1 MKRLLLAP
9 LILLL
14 SSCAYGSMLEAEKA
28 CEEWAAKGGM
38 TKGET
43 SKDGVIQFGKDNA
56 ITYKPIQ
63 MRSCRVEAETNQVL
77 GSELQAT
84 YMEYK
89 WGIVKRFRF

>member
-43 SKDGVIQFGKDNA
+43 SNDGVIQFEKDNS

-63 MRSCRVEAETNQVL
+63 LRSCKIEVGTNQIV
-77 GSELQAT
+77 G
-84 YMEYK
+84 MEYK
-89 WGIVKRFRF
+89 KGVVKKFRFKLF

>member
-1 MKRLLLAP
+1 MSYTRLIIKYQQLA
-9 LILLL
+9 LTTGLL
-14 SSCAYGSMLEAEKA
+14 SSCGYGSMLEAEKA
-28 CEEWAAKGGM
+28 CEECAAKGGI

-77 GSELQAT
+77 G
-84 YMEYK
+84 MEYK
-89 WGIVKRFRF
+89 QGIVKRFRF

>member
-38 TKGET
+38 TKGGT
-43 SKDGVIQFGKDNA
+43 SKDGVIQFGIDGA
-56 ITYKPIQ
+56 ITYEPVQ
-63 MRSCRVEAETNQVL
+63 LRSCRVEAETKQVL
-77 GSELQAT
+77 G
-84 YMEYK
+84 MEYK
-89 WGIVKRFRF
+89 QGIVKRFRF